1 MSEIGK
7 YTFVVED
14 YSPQDAEPEFKVIE
28 VAIGGP
34 QGPGLRWTGAWE
46 HGVTYKSQDIVF
58 HGGFAYVSLQNQNL
72 GNEPVPDGTVYWEPI
87 IDASFVEALRDEAQ
101 IAADSAASS
110 AEAASLSADSAALSA
125 DAAALSAS
133 SAAMSADSAADSAAE
148 AANLIAATPLGALG
162 DVDLETVPPV
172 DKDALVYDAA
182 SGHWVAEDI
191 QDLLDTASLDNLGNV
206 DLETAPPVDKDTLV
220 YDATSGQW
228 IAGDIRGLL
237 DTASLG
243 DLGNVDLDTNQPS
256 HWQALVFDAGLGEWV
271 PATLQTKINSI
282 GDIEDVNTTGGVE
295 DGYVLVWN
303 SETQKWEPAQ
313 PPSKAL
319 IQVGTLEVPGGA
331 SAVMEFLYKFPETPS
346 VTIGPEGT
354 GKAYIKPGSVS
365 RAGFTLVNPETFAVN
380 INWIAIYSIDGGA
393 MNTLITYGGGGYE
406 DDESLPIDTGG
417 QILRS
422 PAMPG

>member
-191 QDLLDTASLDNLGNV
+191 QDLLDTASL
-206 DLETAPPVDKDTLV
+206 
-220 YDATSGQW
+220 
-228 IAGDIRGLL
+228 
-237 DTASLG
+237 G
-243 DLGNVDLDTNQPS
+243 DLGNVDLSTDPPS
-256 HWQALVFDAGLGEWV
+256 HWQALVFDAGLGKWI
-271 PATLQTKINSI
+271 PMKLQTEINSI
-282 GDIEDVNTTGGVE
+282 GEIKDVDISGGVGA
-295 DGYVLVWN
+295 GYVLVWN
-303 SETQKWEPAQ
+303 TVTQKWEPAE

-319 IQVGTLEVPGGA
+319 IQSGVFEVP
-331 SAVMEFLYKFPETPS
+331 SAALAVIEFLYRFPETPS

-354 GKAYIKPGSVS
+354 GRAYIKPGSVS
-365 RAGFTLVNPETFAVN
+365 RTGFTLANPEPFPVN
-380 INWIAIYSIDGGA
+380 IHWVAVYSLEGGGK
-393 MNTLITYGGGGYE
+393 NTLITYGGCGYE
-406 DDESLPIDTGG
+406 DDESLPIDTGS
-417 QILRS
+417 QLFRS
-422 PAMPG
+422 PALPG